1 MKKKYKDF
9 KAFIFAGGKSSRMGF
24 DKALINHPHGGN
36 WLNHKIKILN
46 NLKLDTYL
54 LTNHH
59 NHFEEVDSDSH
70 VEVIFDTNP
79 FEGPLHCMEQ
89 IFATYNLNTKNV
101 LIIPIDMPNL
111 TTKIVSSFID
121 YWGEN
126 KNYALLSH
134 DGNSAQPL
142 FAIYPINEVNN
153 SKLKERLNAGKKNL
167 LGWVNLIPHK
177 YFFARNEEFINI
189 NFKSELMYMKNE
201 KSKIE

>member
-101 LIIPIDMPNL
+101 LIIPVDMPNL
-111 TTKIVSSFID
+111 NTKLIYSLFKS
-121 YWGEN
+121 WEEN
-126 KNYALLSH
+126 QNFAVISH
-134 DGNSAQPL
+134 DGIFAQPL
-142 FAIYPINEVNN
+142 FGIYPINEENHF
-153 SKLKERLNAGKKNL
+153 KLKKKLSSGKKNF
-167 LGWVNLIPHK
+167 LGWVDQIPHK
-177 YFFARNEEFINI
+177 YFYAKNGDLINI
-189 NFKSELMYMKNE
+189 N
-201 KSKIE
+201 SKREFLNMNNGI

>member
-101 LIIPIDMPNL
+101 LIIPVDMPNL
-111 TTKIVSSFID
+111 NTKLIHSLFKS
-121 YWGEN
+121 WEEN
-126 KNYALLSH
+126 QNFAVISH
-134 DGNSAQPL
+134 DGIFAQPL
-142 FAIYPINEVNN
+142 FGIYPINEENHF
-153 SKLKERLNAGKKNL
+153 KLKKKLSSGKKNF
-167 LGWVNLIPHK
+167 LGWVDQIPHK
-177 YFFARNEEFINI
+177 YFYANNGDLINI
-189 NFKSELMYMKNE
+189 N
-201 KSKIE
+201 SKREFLNMNNGI

>member
-59 NHFEEVDSDSH
+59 NHFEEIDSDSH

-101 LIIPIDMPNL
+101 LIIPVDMPNL
-111 TTKIVSSFID
+111 NTKLIYSLFKS
-121 YWGEN
+121 WEEN
-126 KNYALLSH
+126 QNYAVISH
-134 DGNSAQPL
+134 DGIFAQPL
-142 FAIYPINEVNN
+142 FGIYPINEENHF
-153 SKLKERLNAGKKNL
+153 KLKKKLSSGKKNF
-167 LGWVNLIPHK
+167 LGWVDQIPHK
-177 YFFARNEEFINI
+177 YFYAKNRDLINI
-189 NFKSELMYMKNE
+189 N
-201 KSKIE
+201 SKREFLNMNNGI

>member
-101 LIIPIDMPNL
+101 LIIPVDMPNL
-111 TTKIVSSFID
+111 NTKLIHSLFKS
-121 YWGEN
+121 WEEN
-126 KNYALLSH
+126 QNYAVISH
-134 DGNSAQPL
+134 DGIFAQPL
-142 FAIYPINEVNN
+142 FGIYPINEENHF
-153 SKLKERLNAGKKNL
+153 KLKKKLSSGKKNF
-167 LGWVNLIPHK
+167 LGWVDQIPHE
-177 YFFARNEEFINI
+177 YFYAKNGDLINI
-189 NFKSELMYMKNE
+189 N
-201 KSKIE
+201 SKREFLNMNNGI

>member
-101 LIIPIDMPNL
+101 LIIPVDMPNL
-111 TTKIVSSFID
+111 NTKLIHSLFKS
-121 YWGEN
+121 WEEN
-126 KNYALLSH
+126 QNYAVISH
-134 DGNSAQPL
+134 DGIFAQPL
-142 FAIYPINEVNN
+142 FGIYPINEENHF
-153 SKLKERLNAGKKNL
+153 KLKKKVIL
-167 LGWVNLIPHK
+167 
-177 YFFARNEEFINI
+177 REEKF
-189 NFKSELMYMKNE
+189 SRMG
-201 KSKIE
+201 

>member
-101 LIIPIDMPNL
+101 LIIPVDMPNL
-111 TTKIVSSFID
+111 NTKLIYSLFKS
-121 YWGEN
+121 WEEN
-126 KNYALLSH
+126 QNFAVISH
-134 DGNSAQPL
+134 DGIFAQPL
-142 FAIYPINEVNN
+142 FGVYPINEQNHF
-153 SKLKERLNAGKKNL
+153 KLKKKLSSGKKNF
-167 LGWVNLIPHK
+167 LGWVDQIPHK
-177 YFFARNEEFINI
+177 YFYAKNGDLINI
-189 NFKSELMYMKNE
+189 N
-201 KSKIE
+201 SKREFLNMNNGI

>member
-101 LIIPIDMPNL
+101 LIIPVDMPNL
-111 TTKIVSSFID
+111 NTKLIYSLFKS
-121 YWGEN
+121 WEEN
-126 KNYALLSH
+126 QNFAVISH
-134 DGNSAQPL
+134 DGNFAQPL
-142 FAIYPINEVNN
+142 FGIYPINEENHF
-153 SKLKERLNAGKKNL
+153 KLKKKLSSGKKNF
-167 LGWVNLIPHK
+167 LGWVDQIPHK
-177 YFFARNEEFINI
+177 YFYAKNGDLINI
-189 NFKSELMYMKNE
+189 N
-201 KSKIE
+201 SKREFLNMNNGI

>member
-101 LIIPIDMPNL
+101 LIIPVDMPNL
-111 TTKIVSSFID
+111 NTKLIHSLFKS
-121 YWGEN
+121 WEEN
-126 KNYALLSH
+126 QNYAVISH
-134 DGNSAQPL
+134 DGIFAQPL
-142 FAIYPINEVNN
+142 FGIYPINEENHF
-153 SKLKERLNAGKKNL
+153 KLKKKLSSGKKNF
-167 LGWVNLIPHK
+167 LGWVDQIPHK
-177 YFFARNEEFINI
+177 HFYANNGDLINI
-189 NFKSELMYMKNE
+189 N
-201 KSKIE
+201 SKRDFSNMNNGT

>member
-46 NLKLDTYL
+46 NLQLDTYL

-101 LIIPIDMPNL
+101 LIIPVDMPNL
-111 TTKIVSSFID
+111 NTKLIHSLFKS
-121 YWGEN
+121 WEEN
-126 KNYALLSH
+126 QNYAVISH
-134 DGNSAQPL
+134 DGIFAQPL

-177 YFFARNEEFINI
+177 YFYAKNGDLINI
-189 NFKSELMYMKNE
+189 N
-201 KSKIE
+201 SKRDFSNMNNGT

>member
-101 LIIPIDMPNL
+101 LIIPVDMPNL
-111 TTKIVSSFID
+111 NTKLIYSLFKL
-121 YWGEN
+121 WEEN
-126 KNYALLSH
+126 QNFAVISH
-134 DGNSAQPL
+134 DGIFAQPL
-142 FAIYPINEVNN
+142 FGIYPINEENHF
-153 SKLKERLNAGKKNL
+153 KLKKKLSSRKKNF
-167 LGWVNLIPHK
+167 LGWVDQITHK
-177 YFFARNEEFINI
+177 YFYAKNGYLINI
-189 NFKSELMYMKNE
+189 N
-201 KSKIE
+201 SKREFLNMNNGI

>member
-101 LIIPIDMPNL
+101 LIIPVDMPNL
-111 TTKIVSSFID
+111 NTKLIYSLFKS
-121 YWGEN
+121 WEEN
-126 KNYALLSH
+126 QNFALISH
-134 DGNSAQPL
+134 DGIFAQPL
-142 FAIYPINEVNN
+142 FGIYPINEENHF
-153 SKLKERLNAGKKNL
+153 KLKKKLSSGKKNF
-167 LGWVNLIPHK
+167 LGWVDQIPHK
-177 YFFARNEEFINI
+177 YFYAKNGDLINI
-189 NFKSELMYMKNE
+189 N
-201 KSKIE
+201 SKREFLNMNNGI

>member
-46 NLKLDTYL
+46 NLKFDTYV
-54 LTNHH
+54 LTNHN
-59 NHFEEVDSDSH
+59 NHFEEVDSNSH

-101 LIIPIDMPNL
+101 LIIPVDMPNL
-111 TTKIVSSFID
+111 NTTLIHSLLKS
-121 YWGEN
+121 WEEN
-126 KNYALLSH
+126 QNFAVISH
-134 DGNSAQPL
+134 DGIFAQPL
-142 FAIYPINEVNN
+142 FGIYPINDANHF
-153 SKLKERLNAGKKNL
+153 KLKKKLSSGKKNF
-167 LGWVNLIPHK
+167 LGWVDEIPHK

-189 NFKSELMYMKNE
+189 NFRSELMYMKNE

>member
-101 LIIPIDMPNL
+101 LIIPVDMPNL
-111 TTKIVSSFID
+111 NTKLIYSLFKS
-121 YWGEN
+121 WEEN
-126 KNYALLSH
+126 QNFALISH
-134 DGNSAQPL
+134 DGIFTQPL
-142 FAIYPINEVNN
+142 FGIYPINEENHF
-153 SKLKERLNAGKKNL
+153 KLKKKLSSGKKNF
-167 LGWVNLIPHK
+167 LGWVDQIPHK
-177 YFFARNEEFINI
+177 YFYAKNGDLINI
-189 NFKSELMYMKNE
+189 N
-201 KSKIE
+201 SKREFLNMNNGI

>member
-101 LIIPIDMPNL
+101 LIIPVDMPNL
-111 TTKIVSSFID
+111 NTKLIYSLFKS
-121 YWGEN
+121 WEEN
-126 KNYALLSH
+126 QNFAVISH
-134 DGNSAQPL
+134 DGIFAQPL
-142 FAIYPINEVNN
+142 FGIYPINEENHF
-153 SKLKERLNAGKKNL
+153 KLKKKLSSGKKNF
-167 LGWVNLIPHK
+167 LGWVDEIPHK
-177 YFFARNEEFINI
+177 YFYAKNGDLINI
-189 NFKSELMYMKNE
+189 N
-201 KSKIE
+201 SKREFLNMNNGI

>member
-101 LIIPIDMPNL
+101 LIIPVDMPNL
-111 TTKIVSSFID
+111 NTKLIYSLFKS
-121 YWGEN
+121 WEEN
-126 KNYALLSH
+126 QNYAVISH
-134 DGNSAQPL
+134 DGIFAQPL
-142 FAIYPINEVNN
+142 FGIYPINEENHF
-153 SKLKERLNAGKKNL
+153 KLKKKLSSGKKNF
-167 LGWVNLIPHK
+167 LGWVDQIPHK
-177 YFFARNEEFINI
+177 YFYAKNGDLINI
-189 NFKSELMYMKNE
+189 N
-201 KSKIE
+201 SKREFLNMNNGI

>member
-1 MKKKYKDF
+1 MKKKFKNF

-24 DKALINHPHGGN
+24 DKALINHPQGGN

-46 NLKLDTYL
+46 NLNLETYL
-54 LTNHH
+54 LTNHN
-59 NHFEEVDSDSH
+59 NHFEEIDSNSD
-70 VEVIFDTNP
+70 VEVIFDINP

-101 LIIPIDMPNL
+101 LIIPVDMPNL

-121 YWGEN
+121 YWEEN

-134 DGNSAQPL
+134 DGNSVQPL
-142 FAIYPINEVNN
+142 FAIYSINEVNHY
-153 SKLKERLNAGKKNL
+153 KLRERLNAGKKNF

-177 YFFARNEEFINI
+177 YFFARNDEFINI
-189 NFKSELMYMKNE
+189 NFKSELMYMKNA
-201 KSKIE
+201 K

>member
-79 FEGPLHCMEQ
+79 FGGPLHCMEQ

-101 LIIPIDMPNL
+101 LIIPVDMPYLN
-111 TTKIVSSFID
+111 TKLIHSLFKS
-121 YWGEN
+121 WEEN
-126 KNYALLSH
+126 QNYAVISH
-134 DGNSAQPL
+134 DGIFAQPL
-142 FAIYPINEVNN
+142 FGIYPINEENHF
-153 SKLKERLNAGKKNL
+153 KLKKKLSSGKKNF
-167 LGWVNLIPHK
+167 LGWVDQIPHK
-177 YFFARNEEFINI
+177 YFYAKNGDLINI
-189 NFKSELMYMKNE
+189 N
-201 KSKIE
+201 SKREFLNMNNGI

>member
-101 LIIPIDMPNL
+101 LIIPVDMPNL
-111 TTKIVSSFID
+111 NTKLIYSLFKS
-121 YWGEN
+121 WEEN
-126 KNYALLSH
+126 QNFALISH
-134 DGNSAQPL
+134 DEIFTQPL
-142 FAIYPINEVNN
+142 FGIYPINEENHF
-153 SKLKERLNAGKKNL
+153 KLKKKLSSGKKNF
-167 LGWVNLIPHK
+167 LGWVDQIPHK
-177 YFFARNEEFINI
+177 YFYAKNGDLINI
-189 NFKSELMYMKNE
+189 N
-201 KSKIE
+201 SKREFLNMNNGI

>member
-101 LIIPIDMPNL
+101 LIIPVDMPNL
-111 TTKIVSSFID
+111 NTKLIHSLFKS
-121 YWGEN
+121 WEEN
-126 KNYALLSH
+126 H
-134 DGNSAQPL
+134 
-142 FAIYPINEVNN
+142 F
-153 SKLKERLNAGKKNL
+153 KLKKKLSSRKKNF
-167 LGWVNLIPHK
+167 LGWVDQIPHK
-177 YFFARNEEFINI
+177 YFYANNGDLINI
-189 NFKSELMYMKNE
+189 NSKRELLNMNNG
-201 KSKIE
+201 I